1 MEMLVEKNKIAAKI
15 QADDWQD
22 AIRKAGQL
30 LIDSGD
36 IEEGYIDHMI
46 DSVRTLGPYMVIAK
60 GFTLAHAAPCE
71 EVKNTSISLINLKD
85 PVNFGSGNDP
95 VRVVMC
101 LACKDRETHIE
112 KLQKIA
118 TKLMEKDMIDLLAK
132 CETDTDLYDLINK
145 GKEDQR

>member
-46 DSVRTLGPYMVIAK
+46 DRVRTLGPYMVIAK
-60 GFTLAHAAPCE
+60 GFALAHAAPCE

-101 LACKDRETHIE
+101 LACKDREAHIE

>member
-60 GFTLAHAAPCE
+60 GFALAHAAPCE

-85 PVNFGSGNDP
+85 PVNFGSANDP

>member
-15 QADDWQD
+15 RADDWQD

-36 IEEGYIDHMI
+36 IKEGYIDHMI

-60 GFTLAHAAPCE
+60 GFALAHAAPRMCFERGLRYEDNNE
-71 EVKNTSISLINLKD
+71 EGIYEWLLDWFNDLGICFSYHKNTNSQRLDNY
-85 PVNFGSGNDP
+85 
-95 VRVVMC
+95 
-101 LACKDRETHIE
+101 E
-112 KLQKIA
+112 
-118 TKLMEKDMIDLLAK
+118 LLNPQWLTRAA
-132 CETDTDLYDLINK
+132 YVLINK

>member
-1 MEMLVEKNKIAAKI
+1 
-15 QADDWQD
+15 
-22 AIRKAGQL
+22 
-30 LIDSGD
+30 
-36 IEEGYIDHMI
+36 
-46 DSVRTLGPYMVIAK
+46 
-60 GFTLAHAAPCE
+60 
-71 EVKNTSISLINLKD
+71 
-85 PVNFGSGNDP
+85 P

>member
-46 DSVRTLGPYMVIAK
+46 DRVRTLGPYMVIAK
-60 GFTLAHAAPCE
+60 GFALAHAAPCE

>member
-22 AIRKAGQL
+22 VIRKAGQL

-60 GFTLAHAAPCE
+60 GFALAHAAPCE

-101 LACKDRETHIE
+101 LACKDREAHIE

-118 TKLMEKDMIDLLAK
+118 TKRMEKDMIDLLAK

>member
-1 MEMLVEKNKIAAKI
+1 MKRSISNGNAGRKK
-15 QADDWQD
+15 QD
-22 AIRKAGQL
+22 
-30 LIDSGD
+30 
-36 IEEGYIDHMI
+36 
-46 DSVRTLGPYMVIAK
+46 
-60 GFTLAHAAPCE
+60 
-71 EVKNTSISLINLKD
+71 SLINLKD

-101 LACKDRETHIE
+101 LACKDREAHIE

-118 TKLMEKDMIDLLAK
+118 TKLMETDMIDLLAK

>member
-36 IEEGYIDHMI
+36 IKEGYIDHMI

-60 GFTLAHAAPCE
+60 GFALAHAAPCE

-101 LACKDRETHIE
+101 LACKDREAHIE

>member
-36 IEEGYIDHMI
+36 IKEGYIDHMI

-60 GFTLAHAAPCE
+60 GFALAHAAPCE

>member
-36 IEEGYIDHMI
+36 IGEGYIDHMI

-60 GFTLAHAAPCE
+60 GFALAHAAPCE

-101 LACKDRETHIE
+101 LACKDREAHIE